1 MRKLLLDIHLYL
13 GLFCAGYF
21 IIFGVSSIGYNH
33 RWKGKPETSRWEQAV
48 TAPVGLG
55 RNSLAAAV
63 RDSLGVFGQVVGWT
77 LKETDLGIDFRVT
90 RPGRLY
96 KIRYNEGAG
105 HAKVEQST
113 ENLFDLISTLHYTR
127 TVPGSFWGSTWGI
140 YAWLSLLA
148 LLYAIFVGIYF
159 WWTRVPERRVGFWL
173 LGVGSGG
180 SLLLILYMAL

>member
-1 MRKLLLDIHLYL
+1 M
-13 GLFCAGYF
+13 
-21 IIFGVSSIGYNH
+21 VIG
-33 RWKGKPETSRWEQAV
+33 
-48 TAPVGLG
+48 
-55 RNSLAAAV
+55 
-63 RDSLGVFGQVVGWT
+63 
-77 LKETDLGIDFRVT
+77 
-90 RPGRLY
+90 
-96 KIRYNEGAG
+96 
-105 HAKVEQST
+105 T

-127 TVPGSFWGSTWGI
+127 TVPGSLWGSTWGI